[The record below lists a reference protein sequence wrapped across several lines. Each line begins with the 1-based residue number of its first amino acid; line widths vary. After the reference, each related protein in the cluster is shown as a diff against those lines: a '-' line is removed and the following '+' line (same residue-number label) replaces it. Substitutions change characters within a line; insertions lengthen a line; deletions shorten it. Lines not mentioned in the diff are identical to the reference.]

1 MKALLSVA
9 GFLVAAQLH
18 CAELSKMSVLYVGT
32 GGSARAQHFSSFLRT
47 NVAKLE
53 TASRDEFKPAA
64 ASAFDVVVLD
74 WPQQGERFKDA
85 GFTSPLG
92 KREQWS
98 KPTVLLGSSGLNM
111 AVVWKVRG
119 GSG

>member
-9 GFLVAAQLH
+9 GILVAAQLH
-18 CAELSKMSVLYVGT
+18 SAELSKMSVLYVGT
-32 GGSARAQHFSSFLRT
+32 GGSSRAEHFSSFLRT
-47 NVAKLE
+47 NVATLE
-53 TASRDEFKPAA
+53 TASRDEFKPSA

-74 WPQQGERFKDA
+74 WPQQGDKFRDA
-85 GFTSPLG
+85 SFTSPLG
-92 KREQWS
+92 KREDWS
-98 KPTVLLGSSGLNM
+98 KPTVLLGSAGLNL